1 MNCQL
6 PSKGKVLATIIA
18 PVRPL
23 YGVTPHVQRQIAK
36 IAYLMTTN
44 PTLPR
49 LVLEMIS
56 HVFIQDH
63 PGNILV
69 TTFPTAR
76 IGKVPCATSCVYS
89 ENTKYQTQS
98 TTTQICISKQYIS
111 NKKMT
116 QPSRVSLSHFTLE
129 AACFLRRAMVRLA
142 TVSSLATS

>member
-18 PVRPL
+18 PGRPL
-23 YGVTPHVQRQIAK
+23 YDVTPHVQRQIAK

-49 LVLEMIS
+49 LGLEMIS

-76 IGKVPCATSCVYS
+76 MG
-89 ENTKYQTQS
+89 
-98 TTTQICISKQYIS
+98 
-111 NKKMT
+111 
-116 QPSRVSLSHFTLE
+116 
-129 AACFLRRAMVRLA
+129 
-142 TVSSLATS
+142 

>member
-1 MNCQL
+1 MDCQL

-23 YGVTPHVQRQIAK
+23 SGVTPHVQRQIAK
-36 IAYLMTTN
+36 ITYLMTAN
-44 PTLPR
+44 STLPR

-76 IGKVPCATSCVYS
+76 MG
-89 ENTKYQTQS
+89 
-98 TTTQICISKQYIS
+98 
-111 NKKMT
+111 
-116 QPSRVSLSHFTLE
+116 
-129 AACFLRRAMVRLA
+129 
-142 TVSSLATS
+142 